1 MLGVRNNYSKH
12 HPHNTIHHDVLSIEN
27 NELIHELL
35 IQELQL
41 MHHLYH
47 SYLANHNSRQQQ
59 L

>member
-1 MLGVRNNYSKH
+1 MLGVRNNYSKY

-41 MHHLYH
+41 MHHLCH
-47 SYLANHNSRQQQ
+47 SI
-59 L
+59 